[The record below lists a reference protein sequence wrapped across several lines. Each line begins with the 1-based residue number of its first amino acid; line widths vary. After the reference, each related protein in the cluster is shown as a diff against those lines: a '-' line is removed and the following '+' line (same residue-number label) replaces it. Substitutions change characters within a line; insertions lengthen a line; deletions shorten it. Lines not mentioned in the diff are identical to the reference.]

1 MSRVDEILLDELSST
16 RAEIQGR
23 IVTERKYV
31 EGGISRSLKEVP
43 LGIGRAG
50 IEGVYYAGVM
60 ERPRRP
66 SPVPADFVRIL
77 TRWANVK
84 GISARFEG
92 KADFDRFIFNTYR
105 AIRTKGFNNLYTR
118 DIFTTP
124 LENLA
129 NRLPLLLTEQ
139 FTTEITDKIWQ
150 SK

>member
-1 MSRVDEILLDELSST
+1 MTTEELLLEQMSVT

-23 IVTERKYV
+23 IITQRKYV
-31 EGGISRSLKEVP
+31 EGNTYKSMKEVP
-43 LGIGRAG
+43 LGFGRAG
-50 IEGVYYAGVM
+50 IEGWQYSGVL
-60 ERPRRP
+60 ERPRKP
-66 SPVPADFVRIL
+66 DFVPADFVQIL

-84 GISARFEG
+84 GISARFES

-105 AIRTKGFNNLYTR
+105 AIRTKGFNTEYTR

-150 SK
+150 LK

>member
-1 MSRVDEILLDELSST
+1 MTTEELLLEQMSVT

-23 IVTERKYV
+23 ILSERKYV
-31 EGGISRSLKEVP
+31 EGGMSRSMKEVP
-43 LGIGRAG
+43 LGFGRAG

-66 SPVPADFVRIL
+66 APVPADFVQIL

-84 GISARFEG
+84 GISARFES
-92 KADFDRFIFNTYR
+92 KADFDRFIYNTYR
-105 AIRTKGFNNLYTR
+105 AIRTKGFNTEYTR

-139 FTTEITDKIWQ
+139 FTTEITDRIWQ
-150 SK
+150 RR